1 VHSSIIRARAATVVA
16 GAGCVLLAM
25 LAPVSDASVGAK
37 GGSGDGGYVS
47 IFTDGNLKGA
57 GWAACPTAIVWD
69 ADVSELSARAAA
81 NALSDLEWALSI
93 WGKASGIPVSRG
105 AEAKLDYDNGAATV
119 APSGTAPG
127 NRKIYVK
134 FVKDQDSNYL
144 SGRVVGVATPTSVI
158 PDGAEIVGGSAAF
171 RVDYVEY
178 ASKSES
184 RTLLLHELGHALGLG
199 HSNDKKSVMY
209 PIVTNTIKLGAGDVA
224 GAKAFTKDC
233 NPAYASMRGQ

>member
-1 VHSSIIRARAATVVA
+1 MTRMTRRGTLAILTTGVVA
-16 GAGCVLLAM
+16 LAA
-25 LAPVSDASVGAK
+25 LAPMADASVGAK

-69 ADVSELSARAAA
+69 ADVTDLSPRAAT
-81 NALSDLEWALSI
+81 NALSDLDWALAI
-93 WGKASGIPVSRG
+93 WGKAAGIPVTRG
-105 AEAKLDYDNGAATV
+105 AEAQLSYDNGAATV

-158 PDGAEIVGGSAAF
+158 PDGAEIIGGSAAF